1 MALKPVDTKAK
12 PGLAK
17 LPTAVRNKMG
27 YAKKMGS
34 AKKMAAPKKMG
45 SAKKKKMM

>member
-1 MALKPVDTKAK
+1 MKKVNKTKQ

-27 YAKKMGS
+27 YAKTGS
-34 AKKMAAPKKMG
+34 TIKKAKCG
-45 SAKKKKMM
+45 TCVKKK